1 MLPTKPISPFLKFPE
16 SFLRGLG
23 KLYTDYF
30 RRSKPTMPKDL
41 STISLNL
48 QSHEVFLGLSK
59 VEVARFRVHIASENV
74 GVIVHGRVSEK
85 SRLK

>member
-1 MLPTKPISPFLKFPE
+1 
-16 SFLRGLG
+16 
-23 KLYTDYF
+23 
-30 RRSKPTMPKDL
+30 MPKDL